1 MEKKHDASGG
11 RMVEARD
18 GLRMPAFGLGT
29 WRMGEARARR
39 AEEVKAIQLA
49 IDLGVTMIDTA
60 EMYGDAESVVGEAIR
75 GRQDGLFIVSKVLP
89 QNASRRGTVEA
100 AERSLAKLGIACM
113 DLYLL
118 HWEGS
123 HPLEGTLEAFEVLKA
138 AGKIRHYGVSNF
150 DTSAMVAMER
160 LKLGPK
166 VAVNQV
172 MYNLARRGI
181 ERSLLPWCR
190 EHGVAIMAYSP
201 LDQGSLKPVAALKAV
216 AARHGVT
223 PECVAIAWTMRD
235 PLVVSIPKAVKAD
248 HLKANITAATLLLTS
263 DDLAEL
269 ERVYPPPKRDVPLDI
284 V

>member
-1 MEKKHDASGG
+1 
-11 RMVEARD
+11 MVEARN

-29 WRMGEARARR
+29 WRMGESRAGR

-49 IDLGVTMIDTA
+49 IDLGVRMIDTA

-89 QNASRRGTVEA
+89 QNASRRGTIEA
-100 AERSLAKLGIACM
+100 AEKSLKKLGIGCM

-123 HPLEGTLEAFEVLKA
+123 HPLEDTLDAFEALRTE
-138 AGKIRHYGVSNF
+138 GKIRHYGVSNF
-150 DTSAMVAMER
+150 DTRAMAAMER
-160 LKLGPK
+160 LKLGPN
-166 VAVNQV
+166 VTVNQV

-190 EHGVAIMAYSP
+190 EHRVALMAYSP
-201 LDQGSLKPVAALKAV
+201 LEQGALKSTAALKAV

-223 PECVAIAWTMRD
+223 PECVAIAWSMRD
-235 PLVVSIPKAVKAD
+235 PLVVSIPKTVKAE
-248 HLKANITAATLLLTS
+248 HMKANWAAATLVLTS
-263 DDLAEL
+263 GDLAEL
-269 ERVYPPPKRDVPLDI
+269 ERAYPPPKHDVPLDI
-284 V
+284 S

>member
-1 MEKKHDASGG
+1 
-11 RMVEARD
+11 MVEARD

-39 AEEVKAIQLA
+39 ADEVKAIQLA
-49 IDLGVTMIDTA
+49 IDLGVRMIDTA
-60 EMYGDAESVVGEAIR
+60 EMYGDAESVVGEALR
-75 GRQDGLFIVSKVLP
+75 GRRDGVFVVSKVLP
-89 QNASRRGTVEA
+89 QNASRRGTIQA
-100 AERSLAKLGIACM
+100 AERSLSKLGIECM

-123 HPLEGTLEAFEVLKA
+123 HPLEDTLAAFEELRA

-150 DTSAMVAMER
+150 DTEAMAGLGG

-172 MYNLARRGI
+172 MYSLARRGI

-190 EHGVAIMAYSP
+190 DNRVAIMAYSP
-201 LDQGSLKPVAALKAV
+201 LDQGSLKPGAALTAV
-216 AARHGVT
+216 AARHGVS
-223 PECVAIAWTMRD
+223 PESVAIAWTMRD
-235 PLVVSIPKAVKAD
+235 PLVVSIPKAVKVD
-248 HLKANITAATLLLTS
+248 HIKANMAAATLTLTGE
-263 DDLAEL
+263 DLAEL
-269 ERVYPPPKRDVPLDI
+269 ERAYPPPKRDVPLDI

>member
-1 MEKKHDASGG
+1 VEKKHDAGGG

-150 DTSAMVAMER
+150 DTSAMAAMER

-166 VAVNQV
+166 VGVNQV

-263 DDLAEL
+263 VDLAEL
-269 ERVYPPPKRDVPLDI
+269 ERAYPPPKRDVPLDI

>member
-1 MEKKHDASGG
+1 MEKKHDAGGG
-11 RMVEARD
+11 RMVEARG

-39 AEEVKAIQLA
+39 ADEVKAIQLA
-49 IDLGVTMIDTA
+49 IDLGARMIDTA

-123 HPLEGTLEAFEVLKA
+123 HPLEGTLEAFEALKA

-150 DTSAMVAMER
+150 DTSAMAAMER

-172 MYNLARRGI
+172 MYSLARRGI

-201 LDQGSLKPVAALKAV
+201 LDQGSLKSTAALKAV

-223 PECVAIAWTMRD
+223 PECVAVAWTMRD
-235 PLVVSIPKAVKAD
+235 PLLVSIPKAVKAD

-269 ERVYPPPKRDVPLDI
+269 ERAYPPPKRDVPLDI